1 MGSNISA
8 TITINDGFSSAL
20 SKLSS
25 GLQRSGSAMD
35 KLKGTLNGFK
45 GTNQTLG
52 KTSGMFKQFLGANV
66 LGAGITKGIGMI
78 GSGISS
84 MVGELNAS
92 STAWQTFNG
101 NMKMI
106 GRTPQQ
112 IATVR
117 GSLQKFAQQTI
128 YSSSDMASAYAQFAA
143 VGTKNSLGLVKGL
156 GGLAAAADNP
166 TQAMKTLMQ
175 QSVQAAA
182 KPKLQWMDFK
192 LMLEQTPAGMA
203 AVAKSM
209 HTNLNGLIKDIQA
222 GKVSSKEF
230 FQAVAKTG
238 TNADFSKLAT
248 QYKTVGQAAD
258 GLKETL
264 ANKLQNAFDST
275 SKVGIKAISSLTD
288 KIGNI
293 NFDKMI
299 PGLVSFAKG
308 VVNALTTAGRAVRDF
323 FSGFANTGAL
333 TAVKGIFTSV
343 GNAIQSLGN
352 KLNGLSGG
360 NFASTLGSLTG
371 AGITFAANGISA
383 LANAVGKLSP
393 GALVAIAGAL
403 VTFKVAAMGL
413 SGLSIVAS
421 GLNAIVEAVGHL
433 KGIPA
438 IISGAFSGI
447 SAPIVGALAVV
458 TGLIVAAVWAW
469 KTNFMGIRDFLSS
482 IFSNL
487 GNIFAPLGQALGEIG
502 RQLSGVAPL
511 FELLGQALGMIG
523 VGVIVGLAVGFAA
536 LSDAFLQI
544 VSAGSAVIHTIGAVV
559 NGLSAMASALTGDFS
574 GASKY
579 MHDAAAD
586 VKGIGTALSGLGKTP
601 ALDSVIGAL
610 GKLGSKA
617 DETKSKTSNIKI
629 NATANTGGALAS
641 LTSLQT
647 KAAQPIKTKIEA
659 PTSLPTGN
667 IFSQLQSQAASNP
680 IKPRIDAPKLPTG
693 NVFSQLQ
700 SQAANNPI
708 KAKVQADTAATG
720 NPLAKLQ
727 QQASATPI
735 KPKVETPKV
744 PTPTMPKGQTMQVKV
759 ARPKVPQPAMPTG
772 LKTIPAPKVG
782 RPHVP
787 QPTMPHLGAIPAP
800 RVGRP
805 SMAGV
810 VGAVR
815 SGMSAA
821 ASAARAGG
829 AQISAAVRSGVN
841 QAVAAARSAA
851 GAMRGAGAMIG
862 AGLAAGIRSQVGAVA
877 AAADALVAQANR
889 AARAAAKVHSPS
901 RLFAEIGD
909 YIGQG
914 MALGINGTTG
924 LVANAGSNIAN
935 AAASGANLTSALNTP
950 TVLTRQALSAP
961 QTAPTSTPFGD
972 SVTPYGSNVT
982 NANNSYGGAS
992 KFNEYHF
999 SFGDVR
1005 VAGGSGE
1012 ETGAQLLAKIET
1024 ELRKVDD
1031 GSMS

>member
-1 MGSNISA
+1 MASNISA

-45 GTNQTLG
+45 GPNQTLG
-52 KTSGMFKQFLGANV
+52 KTSGMFKQFLGAQV
-66 LGAGITKGIGMI
+66 IGTGITKGIGMI

-84 MVGELNAS
+84 MISELNAS

-106 GRTPQQ
+106 GRSPQQ
-112 IATVR
+112 IAAVR

-288 KIGNI
+288 KIGDI

-308 VVNALTTAGRAVRDF
+308 VVDALTTAAMVVVH
-323 FSGFANTGAL
+323 AL
-333 TAVKGIFTSV
+333 
-343 GNAIQSLGN
+343 
-352 KLNGLSGG
+352 
-360 NFASTLGSLTG
+360 
-371 AGITFAANGISA
+371 
-383 LANAVGKLSP
+383 
-393 GALVAIAGAL
+393 
-403 VTFKVAAMGL
+403 
-413 SGLSIVAS
+413 
-421 GLNAIVEAVGHL
+421 
-433 KGIPA
+433 
-438 IISGAFSGI
+438 
-447 SAPIVGALAVV
+447 
-458 TGLIVAAVWAW
+458 
-469 KTNFMGIRDFLSS
+469 
-482 IFSNL
+482 
-487 GNIFAPLGQALGEIG
+487 
-502 RQLSGVAPL
+502 
-511 FELLGQALGMIG
+511 
-523 VGVIVGLAVGFAA
+523 
-536 LSDAFLQI
+536 
-544 VSAGSAVIHTIGAVV
+544 GAVV
-559 NGLSAMASALTGDFS
+559 NTLGAVGYALTGNFS
-574 GASKY
+574 KAASA
-579 MHDAAAD
+579 MSAAKD
-586 VKGIGTALSGLGKTP
+586 DISGIGDSLSKIGSHNTVDGVINALS
-601 ALDSVIGAL
+601 
-610 GKLGSKA
+610 KLG
-617 DETKSKTSNIKI
+617 N
-629 NATANTGGALAS
+629 TAS
-641 LTSLQT
+641 QT
-647 KAAQPIKTKIEA
+647 KAKTGNIKVNATGNVSGALNQLNTLRTQASRPIRTKIEPPA
-659 PTSLPTGN
+659 ALPTTN
-667 IFSQLQSQAASNP
+667 VFSAMQAQASAHP
-680 IKPRIDAPKLPTG
+680 IKPKIGVPELPTG

-700 SQAANNPI
+700 SQASSNPI
-708 KAKVQADTAATG
+708 KAKVQADTASAG
-720 NPLAKLQ
+720 NPIAKLQQQASAQPIKAKVQADTAAAGNPIAKLQ

-735 KPKVETPKV
+735 KPKVATPKV
-744 PTPTMPKGQTMQVKV
+744 PAPTMPKGQTLQVKV
-759 ARPKVPQPAMPTG
+759 ARPKVPTPTMPTG

-787 QPTMPHLGAIPAP
+787 QPAMPHLRTIPAP
-800 RVGRP
+800 RIARP

-841 QAVAAARSAA
+841 QAVAAARAAA

-935 AAASGANLTSALNTP
+935 SAANGANLTSALNTP

-961 QTAPTSTPFGD
+961 QGAPTASPFNNAV
-972 SVTPYGSNVT
+972 SPYGSNVT
-982 NANNSYGGAS
+982 NNKTTQSSNKASSFTVAPGAIQINSSGNADYDA
-992 KFNEYHF
+992 ETL
-999 SFGDVR
+999 VR
-1005 VAGGSGE
+1005 
-1012 ETGAQLLAKIET
+1012 KIE
-1024 ELRKVDD
+1024 LYLQNLDA

>member
-52 KTSGMFKQFLGANV
+52 KTSGMFKQFLGANI

-84 MVGELNAS
+84 MISELNAS

-106 GRTPQQ
+106 GRSPQQ
-112 IATVR
+112 IAAVR

-308 VVNALTTAGRAVRDF
+308 LVSALTTAGRAVKDF
-323 FSGFANTGAL
+323 FAGFANSS
-333 TAVKGIFTSV
+333 AVNSIKSMFQSI
-343 GNAIQSLGN
+343 GNAIQNIGS
-352 KLNGLSGG
+352 KMNGFSGG
-360 NFASTLGSLTG
+360 NLAATLGGL
-371 AGITFAANGISA
+371 AGKGIGMAANAISSIASA
-383 LANAVGKLSP
+383 LGKLSP
-393 GALVAIAGAL
+393 GVITAIVAAFLGFKLIGPAITVAASAISGISTIFGALKTGLSFLTGIPALVAA
-403 VTFKVAAMGL
+403 
-413 SGLSIVAS
+413 
-421 GLNAIVEAVGHL
+421 
-433 KGIPA
+433 
-438 IISGAFSGI
+438 AFSPIGGI
-447 SAPIVGALAVV
+447 ILGTVAV
-458 TGLIVAAVWAW
+458 IAAAIWAI
-469 KTNFMGIRDFLSS
+469 KTNFMGIGD
-482 IFSNL
+482 
-487 GNIFAPLGQALGEIG
+487 IFASIVPVIASAFNAITSVVGTIGNSIWQAFQPILPLVASLGKMVTTYLVTGIVT
-502 RQLSGVAPL
+502 GVTA
-511 FELLGQALGMIG
+511 AAAAIA
-523 VGVIVGLAVGFAA
+523 ILADSFS
-536 LSDAFLQI
+536 L
-544 VSAGSAVIHTIGAVV
+544 VIH
-559 NGLSAMASALTGDFS
+559 SAMALKAAISGLVSGFKALGSGIKGIFTGNFS
-574 GASKY
+574 GVTKNLDNMKKSFSDAGNQLSKGFKFSNTRE
-579 MHDAAAD
+579 
-586 VKGIGTALSGLGKTP
+586 VLGQIGKIKDTLGQMGKTQ
-601 ALDSVIGAL
+601 
-610 GKLGSKA
+610 K
-617 DETKSKTSNIKI
+617 NIKVGVKPDTKGFKI
-629 NATANTGGALAS
+629 PKMDAKAIKVPVKPEKMAKPAMPKMAPLKVKVAKPKIPQPARPKISPLKVKIQKPKIPAPAKPKMAS
-641 LTSLQT
+641 LH
-647 KAAQPIKTKIEA
+647 
-659 PTSLPTGN
+659 
-667 IFSQLQSQAASNP
+667 
-680 IKPRIDAPKLPTG
+680 
-693 NVFSQLQ
+693 
-700 SQAANNPI
+700 
-708 KAKVQADTAATG
+708 
-720 NPLAKLQ
+720 
-727 QQASATPI
+727 
-735 KPKVETPKV
+735 
-744 PTPTMPKGQTMQVKV
+744 VKV

-787 QPTMPHLGAIPAP
+787 QPTMPHLRAIPAP

-924 LVANAGSNIAN
+924 LVSNAGSNIAN
-935 AAASGANLTSALNTP
+935 AAANGANLTSSLNTP
-950 TVLTRQALSAP
+950 TILTRQALSAP
-961 QTAPTSTPFGD
+961 QATPTSTPFSDGM
-972 SVTPYGSNVT
+972 SPYTNVT

-992 KFNEYHF
+992 KVNEYHF

-1024 ELRKVDD
+1024 ELRKIDD